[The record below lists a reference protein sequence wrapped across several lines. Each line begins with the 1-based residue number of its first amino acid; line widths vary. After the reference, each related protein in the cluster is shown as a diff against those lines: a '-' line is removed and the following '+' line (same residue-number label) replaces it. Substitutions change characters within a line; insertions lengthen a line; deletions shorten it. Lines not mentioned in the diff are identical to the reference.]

1 MKEAADLTVSQIE
14 KYLNTT
20 KSFDWNELKNGV
32 REVLSR
38 YLFEQ
43 TRRRPM
49 VMPVVMEVNQN
60 RRPTAH
66 KTNTNT
72 NPNAPQKRQG
82 KPNKTADSKTPKTTK
97 PAKKRPKKTPAKPAE
112 GQTQTESGQ

>member
-1 MKEAADLTVSQIE
+1 LTSRGFVYVKANRDLMKEASDLTVKQIE
-14 KYLNTT
+14 NYLTTT

-32 REVLSR
+32 REVVSR

-60 RRPTAH
+60 RRPAAH
-66 KTNTNT
+66 KSVQIAGQQRN
-72 NPNAPQKRQG
+72 RQMS
-82 KPNKTADSKTPKTTK
+82 KIENKQSKKQNTK
-97 PAKKRPKKTPAKPAE
+97 PTAKTVK
-112 GQTQTESGQ
+112 